1 MKTPSISTATLSN
14 QLEVLLETDM
24 PVFIH
29 GSPGI
34 GKSYIVNEI
43 ADNKGWELKDVRLSQ
58 LDPVDLRG
66 IPSIVEGQTV
76 WMPPVFFPKDNDKNG
91 ILFLDELNSAPPSV
105 QAAIYQLILDRK
117 LGEYTLPT
125 SWRIICAGNRISD
138 RGVVFKLPTPLAN
151 RMVHLSVEARFDDFK
166 LFAIKNT
173 LHSFVIGFLSF
184 RPDLL
189 SCEPVTE
196 DDSNPAFATPRTW
209 HFLSNI
215 LKKNQ
220 HTDKIEPIIYGT
232 IGYSAGI
239 EFLSYIKVYEN
250 IPDVKAIYE
259 GHYPDTE
266 DMTSPALLYALVSA
280 LVEYFDGSE
289 QYTKHLFA
297 FSELLP
303 TEFGVMLIKDTI
315 VKDENIAT
323 SVYFDDWLAKYGDYI
338 L

>member
-1 MKTPSISTATLSN
+1 MKTPSISTTKLIS
-14 QLEVLLETDM
+14 QLKTLLETDM

-43 ADNKGWELKDVRLSQ
+43 ASERAWELIDVRLSQ

-66 IPSIVEGQTV
+66 IPSIVDGQTV
-76 WMPPVFFPKDNDKNG
+76 WMPPVFFPKESDKNG

-117 LGEYTLPT
+117 LGEYELPAT
-125 SWRIICAGNRISD
+125 WRIVCAGNRISD

-151 RMVHLSVEARFDDFK
+151 RMVHLSVEAKFDDFK
-166 LFAIKNT
+166 IFAIKNA
-173 LHSFVIGFLSF
+173 LHSFIIGFLGF

-189 SCEPVTE
+189 STEPVSE

-215 LKKNQ
+215 LQ
-220 HTDKIEPIIYGT
+220 STERLDEIEPIIYGT
-232 IGYSAGI
+232 IGYGAGI
-239 EFLSYIKVYEN
+239 EFLSYVKVYEKL
-250 IPDVKAIYE
+250 PDVRAIYE
-259 GHYPDTE
+259 GHYPDTF
-266 DMTSPALLYALVSA
+266 DSPALLYALVSA
-280 LVEYFDGSE
+280 LVEYFDGSDTH
-289 QYTKHLFA
+289 TKHLFA
-297 FSELLP
+297 FSEILP

-315 VKDENIAT
+315 VKDENIAA
-323 SVYFDDWLAKYGDYI
+323 SPYFDSWLEKYGDYI